1 MTQISESPHYLGAPS
16 RGREAKLIGLIGG
29 AHFISHVNFI
39 VLPPLFA
46 FIRADYHVSYAEL
59 GLLLAVFNI
68 LSTVLQTPAGFL
80 VDRMSASAL
89 LIGALAL
96 GGAGFVVS
104 GLIPTYWALAVG
116 WAIAGVA
123 NTIFHP
129 ADYALLSHGVE
140 GKRMGQA
147 FSLHT
152 FFGLLGTAVT
162 PAAMLFLADLW
173 GWHSA
178 IVAAGIL
185 GFAGAAIL
193 LVQRAALGDGAQS
206 IAMRRADAKNDAGW
220 KLLLSPPILRNM
232 MFFVM
237 LSIVSTG
244 LASFTIVGLGAL
256 YDTPLPVANY
266 ALTAF
271 LMTNALGVLAGGVV
285 ATHTDRHDLVAW
297 AGLVTSGLALLAVA
311 IVPLSTELLVTAMA
325 LGGFLNGVI
334 MPARDMI
341 VRAVTPAGS
350 YGKVFGFVS
359 VGFGIGGIIAP
370 LLYGWLMD
378 QGEPRLIFLSF
389 ALVTFL
395 TVPLIG
401 RIRATD

>member
-1 MTQISESPHYLGAPS
+1 M
-16 RGREAKLIGLIGG
+16 
-29 AHFISHVNFI
+29 
-39 VLPPLFA
+39 
-46 FIRADYHVSYAEL
+46 
-59 GLLLAVFNI
+59 
-68 LSTVLQTPAGFL
+68 AG
-80 VDRMSASAL
+80 
-89 LIGALAL
+89 
-96 GGAGFVVS
+96 
-104 GLIPTYWALAVG
+104 
-116 WAIAGVA
+116 
-123 NTIFHP
+123 
-129 ADYALLSHGVE
+129 
-140 GKRMGQA
+140 
-147 FSLHT
+147 
-152 FFGLLGTAVT
+152 
-162 PAAMLFLADLW
+162 
-173 GWHSA
+173 
-178 IVAAGIL
+178 
-185 GFAGAAIL
+185 
-193 LVQRAALGDGAQS
+193 
-206 IAMRRADAKNDAGW
+206 RRAETNDDGGW
-220 KLLLSPPILRNM
+220 KLLLSPPILRNLA
-232 MFFVM
+232 FFIM

-285 ATHTDRHDLVAW
+285 ATHTNRHDLVAW

-311 IVPLSTELLVTAMA
+311 IVPLGTVLLVTAMA

-350 YGKVFGFVS
+350 FGKVFGFVS

-378 QGEPRLIFLSF
+378 RGEPRLIFLSF